1 MQNIIISCL
10 VVLISFP
17 SLCIADHLS
26 NKSDAEALKMHKYR
40 LDLMPTK
47 FQTQIIPSSPFP
59 GITVPITNTYP
70 AIREAINNSNLLS
83 VMYFDGESIRANE
96 LDQNNLTPAQ
106 RMYSMSISKS
116 FVGYLV
122 GHALCDGFLL
132 SLDDPIHKYVPET
145 IGTVYEGV
153 PLQDMVN
160 MSAGD
165 SEFFGGRQSI
175 NEYARPILA
184 DHRSIKSFLEES
196 RGKRRKEKAGFRYS
210 NMITDLVARAIDVVT
225 PKGFA
230 EYFFEKIVMRGNFT
244 SETMY
249 FKDKNNWGI
258 LFAFLYA
265 SRNDYLSFGQ
275 LIANDWNSNNC
286 SGAVLKT
293 FYNNRVPTG
302 KKLTGSSYRSYG
314 GFFWTDKEDFNFR
327 HLSMLGHGGQ
337 RVIVNLDSGSV
348 LTMHAI
354 RNNFST
360 TKIEGIFLR

>member
-26 NKSDAEALKMHKYR
+26 NKSDAEALKIHKIR
-40 LDLMPTK
+40 LDIMPTK
-47 FQTQIIPSSPFP
+47 FRKQIIPPSPFP

-83 VMYFDGESIRANE
+83 VMYFDGKSIRANV
-96 LDQNNLTPAQ
+96 LDQNNLKPAQ

-122 GHALCDGFLL
+122 GHALCDGYLL
-132 SLDDPIHKYVPET
+132 SLGDPIHKYVPET

-153 PLQDMVN
+153 PLQNMVN

-165 SEFFGGRQSI
+165 SELFGGRNSI
-175 NEYARPILA
+175 NEYARPILV

-196 RGKRRKEKAGFRYS
+196 QGKRGKEKAGFRYS
-210 NMITDLVARAIDVVT
+210 NMVTDLVARAIDVVT

-230 EYFFEKIVMRGNFT
+230 EYFFEKIVMRGKFT

-265 SRNDYLSFGQ
+265 TRNDYLRFGQ
-275 LIANDWNSNNC
+275 LIANDWSSNNC
-286 SGAVLKT
+286 TGSVLKT
-293 FYNNRVPTG
+293 FYKNRVPTG
-302 KKLTGSSYRSYG
+302 KELTGSSYKSYG
-314 GFFWTDKEDFNFR
+314 GFFWTDKEDLNFR
-327 HLSMLGHGGQ
+327 HLSMRGHGGQ
-337 RVIVNLDSGSV
+337 RIIVNLDSGSV

-354 RNNFST
+354 RNNFSI

>member
-1 MQNIIISCL
+1 MKNITILSL
-10 VVLISFP
+10 AVLLSFP
-17 SLCIADHLS
+17 SLSMADHLR
-26 NKSDAEALKMHKYR
+26 NKSNAEALKIHKYR
-40 LDLMPTK
+40 LDILPTR
-47 FQTQIIPSSPFP
+47 FQTQIISPSPSPILAAP
-59 GITVPITNTYP
+59 KTDITPE
-70 AIREAINNSNLLS
+70 IREVINNSDLLS
-83 VMYFDGESIRANE
+83 VMYFDGKSLRTNE
-96 LDQNNLTPAQ
+96 LDQETFMPTQ
-106 RMYSMSISKS
+106 QMYSMSIAKS

-122 GHALCDGFLL
+122 GHALCDGFFK

-153 PLQDMVN
+153 SLQEMIN

-165 SEFFGGRQSI
+165 SAFFGARYSI

-184 DHRSIKSFLEES
+184 DQKSIKSFLEAS

-210 NMITDLVARAIDVVT
+210 NMITDLVARAIEVAT
-225 PKGFA
+225 PTGFA
-230 EYFFEKIVMRGNFT
+230 DYFFKKIVMRGKLT

-265 SRNDYLSFGQ
+265 TRNDYLSFGQ
-275 LIANDWNSNNC
+275 LIANDWRSNNC
-286 SGAVLKT
+286 SGSFLKT
-293 FYNNRVPTG
+293 FYKNRVPTG
-302 KKLTGSSYRSYG
+302 KKLTGSTYRSYG
-314 GFFWTDKEDFNFR
+314 GFFWTDKEDFNFK

-337 RVIVNLDSGSV
+337 RIIVNLDAGSV

-360 TKIEGIFLR
+360 TKLEEILLR

>member
-1 MQNIIISCL
+1 MKNIIILSL
-10 VVLISFP
+10 AALLFFP
-17 SLCIADHLS
+17 SLGIADHLS
-26 NKSDAEALKMHKYR
+26 NKSNAETLKMHKFR
-40 LDLMPTK
+40 LDIMPIK
-47 FQTQIIPSSPFP
+47 FHTQLIPPSPS
-59 GITVPITNTYP
+59 PILSIPKTNINP
-70 AIREAINNSNLLS
+70 VIRKVINNSDLLS
-83 VMYFDGESIRANE
+83 VMYFDGDSIRTNE
-96 LDQNNLTPAQ
+96 LNKETLMPTQK
-106 RMYSMSISKS
+106 MYSMSISKS

-122 GHALCDGFLL
+122 GHALCDGFLG

-145 IGTVYEGV
+145 VGTVYEGV
-153 PLQDMVN
+153 PLQDMIN

-165 SEFFGGRQSI
+165 SELFGGHQSI

-196 RGKRRKEKAGFRYS
+196 QGKRRKEKASFRYS

-230 EYFFEKIVMRGNFT
+230 EYFFEKIVMRGEFT

-275 LIANDWNSNNC
+275 LIANDWISNNC
-286 SGAVLKT
+286 SGSFLKT
-293 FYNNRVPTG
+293 FYRNRVPTG
-302 KKLTGSSYRSYG
+302 TKLTGSSYKSYG
-314 GFFWTDKEDFNFR
+314 GFFWTDKEDFNFK

-337 RVIVNLDSGSV
+337 RIIVNLDAGSV
-348 LTMHAI
+348 LTLHAI

-360 TKIEGIFLR
+360 TKLERIFFR